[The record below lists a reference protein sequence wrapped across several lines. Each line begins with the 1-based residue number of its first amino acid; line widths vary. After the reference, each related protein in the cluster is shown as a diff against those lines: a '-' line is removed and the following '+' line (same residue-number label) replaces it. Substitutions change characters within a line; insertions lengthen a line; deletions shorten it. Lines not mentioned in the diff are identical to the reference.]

1 MYRQPWRIPQI
12 ALLAQELIRLLPR
25 NPSTRNDAVRQR
37 ALKVQAS
44 IRTAHAIGFRT
55 TKIVLDAV
63 LDRSCLGAM
72 TQGDTTCR
80 KQPTV
85 ATFGRAVQQSRTLPR
100 SDPVPSTAND
110 GRGGHSKTAGSYAV
124 HQLH

>member
-1 MYRQPWRIPQI
+1 MHRQPWRIPQI

-25 NPSTRNDAVRQR
+25 NPSARNDAVRQR

-44 IRTAHAIGFRT
+44 IRTAHAVGFRT
-55 TKIVLDAV
+55 MKIVLDAV
-63 LDRSCLGAM
+63 LDRSCLDAM

-80 KQPTV
+80 KLPTV

>member
-25 NPSTRNDAVRQR
+25 NPSARNDAVRQR

-44 IRTAHAIGFRT
+44 IRTAHAVGFRT
-55 TKIVLDAV
+55 MKIVLDAV
-63 LDRSCLGAM
+63 LDRSCLDAM

-80 KQPTV
+80 KLPTV